1 MLLFSKRLCCF
12 HDTNGLLH
20 PVCQQ
25 ETRHTEA
32 GNRHFFIPGHLIIR
46 IIKLSFG
53 REVLAANSL
62 LNLKEISSA
71 APGQYRSDKSPSR
84 CVPWQGAARGMLPSL
99 PVECFSIGLGD
110 KGGTSCL
117 PKAYGPAE
125 REDLNLIT

>member
-1 MLLFSKRLCCF
+1 MRSFCYFSVKGSAVSMTQMVCCNRFVSKRL
-12 HDTNGLLH
+12 
-20 PVCQQ
+20 VIY
-25 ETRHTEA
+25 
-32 GNRHFFIPGHLIIR
+32 RHFFIPGHLIIR

-84 CVPWQGAARGMLPSL
+84 CVPRRSAARGTLPSL